1 MAAPQLKHTVERD
14 RQALNGWL
22 ALALVVLW
30 FIAAVAL
37 FISTAEPDPPATL
50 SPPAIGVSHAWRGC

>member
-1 MAAPQLKHTVERD
+1 MVVPQSQHTVERE

-30 FIAAVAL
+30 FIAAIA
-37 FISTAEPDPPATL
+37 A
-50 SPPAIGVSHAWRGC
+50 